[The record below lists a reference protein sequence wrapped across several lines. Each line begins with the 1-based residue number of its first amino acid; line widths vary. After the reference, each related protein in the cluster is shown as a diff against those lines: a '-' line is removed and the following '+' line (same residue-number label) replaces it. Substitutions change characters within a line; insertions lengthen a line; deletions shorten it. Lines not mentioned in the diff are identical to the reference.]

1 MVMRA
6 PDRLGTVHTITGEI
20 PMSRTI
26 RTLLGVTAAAG
37 IVALGVP
44 ALSAAANASTMSAG
58 TFDEVRQD
66 RPFLFNYT
74 FNGHLKVAGGNF
86 TMGGRVFL
94 TVKYNSGRAAF
105 SKWQIARPH
114 SITPGGAIYVDTTI
128 AAPCAG
134 SKNGYARA
142 YDEATNR
149 WSARLPVSICQRI
162 D

>member
-1 MVMRA
+1 
-6 PDRLGTVHTITGEI
+6 
-20 PMSRTI
+20 MSRTI
-26 RTLLGVTAAAG
+26 RTLLGVTATAG
-37 IVALGVP
+37 VVALGIP
-44 ALSAAANASTMSAG
+44 ALSAAANASTMSAAGVTSTGSAG
-58 TFDEVRQD
+58 TFDEARQD

-74 FNGHLKVAGGNF
+74 FNGHLKIAGGDF

-94 TVKYNSGRAAF
+94 TVKYDSGRAAF

-114 SITPGGAIYVDTTI
+114 SITPGGTIYVDTTI

-142 YDEATNR
+142 YDEATKR